1 MTRINADTKLMAK
14 TLNSN
19 GVMFVKPAAEN
30 PVDVHPITAEILKK
44 QDELLA
50 LVRGLSEMARH
61 PARELRPFNCTQE
74 DFDKLPGLVSRATF
88 LYWTGLSPEEL
99 TKETTERHIAVY
111 KPREN
116 GKALYFK
123 YEIARLTKFKL

>member
-1 MTRINADTKLMAK
+1 MAK
-14 TLNSN
+14 TLDRS
-19 GVMFVKPAAEN
+19 GVVFVKPAATPK
-30 PVDVHPITAEILKK
+30 PVDVHSITEEILRK
-44 QDELLA
+44 QEEMLA
-50 LVRGLSEMARH
+50 LVRGLSELARH
-61 PARELRPFNCTQE
+61 PARELRPFNCTQQ

-111 KPREN
+111 KPREH